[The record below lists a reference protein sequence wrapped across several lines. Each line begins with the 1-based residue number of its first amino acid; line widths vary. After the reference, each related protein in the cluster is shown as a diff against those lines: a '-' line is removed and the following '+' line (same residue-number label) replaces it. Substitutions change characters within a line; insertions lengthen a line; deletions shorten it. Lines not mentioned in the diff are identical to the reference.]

1 MGHTADFN
9 DFVLEDRLL
18 RGIIGAQGCG
28 AHLQRTGA
36 ASMDMVQE
44 FDFVLLL
51 APNIS
56 DNVWEVTIRN
66 IKVLF
71 LQEELA
77 RFMGIERPV
86 IFFPAIELQS
96 SQLQLMEKEKPTI
109 VRVMMQPTHQ
119 VLGDIS
125 ARLATLEAK
134 AQAQDS
140 YLQSGVS
147 SPYQMSS
154 SWRIYLLLLDV

>member
-1 MGHTADFN
+1 
-9 DFVLEDRLL
+9 
-18 RGIIGAQGCG
+18 
-28 AHLQRTGA
+28 
-36 ASMDMVQE
+36 MDMVRE

-51 APNIS
+51 VPNIL

-86 IFFPAIELQS
+86 IFIPAVELRS

-125 ARLATLEAK
+125 ARLATLKAN

-140 YLQSGVS
+140 HL
-147 SPYQMSS
+147 
-154 SWRIYLLLLDV
+154 

>member
-1 MGHTADFN
+1 MGHIADFN

-18 RGIIGAQGCG
+18 REIIGAQGCI

-36 ASMDMVQE
+36 ASMDMVRE
-44 FDFVLLL
+44 FDAALLL
-51 APNIS
+51 VPNIS

-66 IKVLF
+66 IRVLF
-71 LQEELA
+71 LREELA
-77 RFMGIERPV
+77 RFLGIEGPM
-86 IFFPAIELQS
+86 IFFPTVELRS

-109 VRVMMQPTHQ
+109 VRVMLQPTHQ

-125 ARLATLEAK
+125 AWLATLEAK

-140 YLQSGVS
+140 HLQSA
-147 SPYQMSS
+147 
-154 SWRIYLLLLDV
+154 I